1 MLLRNGE
8 LWMLKKPDKEVEHD
22 YLRLFR
28 VGLKS
33 LNSSLMLLRDG
44 HALGK
49 LRANRIASEAYPVFY
64 KRGDNQKKIGV
75 YQSLQKNRNNFLKKR
90 IVLTFEVFET
100 SKVFIRARSWKDLR
114 GSGNP
119 KAITFEVF

>member
-33 LNSSLMLLRDG
+33 PFQPDAAPGRTCPG
-44 HALGK
+44 EIEGY
-49 LRANRIASEAYPVFY
+49 RIASEAYPLFY
-64 KRGDNQKKIGV
+64 KRG
-75 YQSLQKNRNNFLKKR
+75 
-90 IVLTFEVFET
+90 
-100 SKVFIRARSWKDLR
+100 
-114 GSGNP
+114 
-119 KAITFEVF
+119 